1 MSSLAASVGLD
12 VVSRATAERLG
23 TLSAAVLDVPSRKL
37 VAWQIGTGRHALI
50 ADTANVRGIED
61 AVVLEAESSA
71 RPTASPEEQATVDGK
86 RPLLQA
92 RVLTDAG
99 EEIGPVQD
107 VEFDPETGAV
117 GNIVV
122 PGGPISADRLRGLGG
137 YALVVTT
144 S

>member
-1 MSSLAASVGLD
+1 M
-12 VVSRATAERLG
+12 
-23 TLSAAVLDVPSRKL
+23 
-37 VAWQIGTGRHALI
+37 
-50 ADTANVRGIED
+50 
-61 AVVLEAESSA
+61 
-71 RPTASPEEQATVDGK
+71 DGK